1 MARLPVLISRIAPFD
16 GRSPDAIA
24 HVARLV
30 RESGYIA
37 TTKRGSGAAEMT
49 TRDAANLL
57 IALHGSDSPKRAPEA
72 VERFRRLPFSM
83 CTSETSFGENI
94 RDAFS
99 ASTFGEAL
107 EKTIEVVPELVLELR
122 TRLLDQYKRN
132 ADEYSAFT
140 DWPPSLEEIDCD
152 LLISLRERRQGLQM
166 KLSENIVLSE
176 IYTTDEETD
185 ERRTELAAIYD
196 ANLPQSKLTAVMSG
210 NFFGSN
216 DRSDRGWKD
225 REAVSSFGLTTLMAV
240 WFALNPA
247 EQIGSIT
254 EASLE
259 WMRTLPGFAP
269 PLVFAR

>member
-1 MARLPVLISRIAPFD
+1 VVKLPVLISKIAPFD
-16 GRSPDAIA
+16 GRSPDALA

-30 RESGYIA
+30 RERGYIA

-72 VERFRRLPFSM
+72 VERFRTLPLSM
-83 CTSETSFGENI
+83 STPQPPFGKEI
-94 RDAFS
+94 TAAFS

-107 EKTIEVVPELVLELR
+107 ERMIEVVPELVRGLR
-122 TRLLDQYKRN
+122 ARLVEEYERD
-132 ADEYSAFT
+132 ADEYSALT
-140 DWPPSLEEIDCD
+140 DWPFTLEEIDRD
-152 LLISLRERRQGLQM
+152 LLISLRQRRLGLQV

-185 ERRTELAAIYD
+185 ERRTEFAAIFD
-196 ANLPQSKLTAVMSG
+196 ENLPQSKLAAVTSAA
-210 NFFGSN
+210 FFNSK
-216 DRSDRGWKD
+216 DRSERGWID

-240 WFALNPA
+240 WLALHPA

-254 EASLE
+254 ESSLE
-259 WMRTLPGFAP
+259 WMRGLSGFAP

>member
-1 MARLPVLISRIAPFD
+1 MAKLPVLISRIAPFD
-16 GRSPDAIA
+16 GRSPDALA

-72 VERFRRLPFSM
+72 VEHFRTLPFSM
-83 CTSETSFGENI
+83 CTPESRFDEKIT
-94 RDAFS
+94 DAFS
-99 ASTFGEAL
+99 AATFGEAL
-107 EKTIEVVPELVLELR
+107 EKTIEVVPELVGELR
-122 TRLLDQYKRN
+122 ARLIDEYEGS
-132 ADEYSAFT
+132 ADEYSTFT
-140 DWPPSLEEIDCD
+140 DWPPSLEEIDRD
-152 LLISLRERRQGLQM
+152 LLISLRERRLGLQV

-185 ERRTELAAIYD
+185 ERRTELAAIFD
-196 ANLPQSKLTAVMSG
+196 ANLPQSKFAAGMSG
-210 NFFGSN
+210 NLFGSKY
-216 DRSDRGWKD
+216 RSERRWKD

-240 WFALNPA
+240 WLALNPGL
-247 EQIGSIT
+247 QIGSIT
-254 EASLE
+254 ESSLE
-259 WMRTLPGFAP
+259 WMRTLPVFAP